1 MSTPPPTLNVDRP
14 ALLRDH
20 ATHGPLAEQMVQRQL
35 RARQI
40 DDPRV
45 LAAMCTVPR
54 HLFLD
59 PDRRPDAYADRAL
72 PTRAGQT
79 ISQPYMV
86 AAMTE
91 QLRLTSTD
99 RVLEIGTGSG
109 YQSAVLALLSQHVIS
124 IERRT
129 ELADGAR
136 HVLDTLGFT
145 NVTIHTGDGT
155 LGWPDA
161 APFDAILVTA
171 GAPEPPAAL
180 IDQLADRG
188 RMVIPIGNRDTQS
201 LLTLTRRGDHLDR
214 RFTTDCRFV
223 PLVGQQGWPE

>member
-1 MSTPPPTLNVDRP
+1 
-14 ALLRDH
+14 
-20 ATHGPLAEQMVQRQL
+20 
-35 RARQI
+35 
-40 DDPRV
+40 
-45 LAAMCTVPR
+45 
-54 HLFLD
+54 
-59 PDRRPDAYADRAL
+59 
-72 PTRAGQT
+72 
-79 ISQPYMV
+79 MV

-109 YQSAVLALLSQHVIS
+109 YQSAVLALLSQNVIS

-129 ELADGAR
+129 ELAAGAR